1 MKPRA
6 GAQSGSATD
15 RRTARPVR
23 ARRSS
28 VSLGRSLARDS
39 LNSARYCSLE
49 NIIMRT
55 LDLSPLF
62 RASVG
67 FDSLA
72 RVFDAATRMD
82 DSYFSYPPYNI
93 AKAGEDAY
101 RITFALAGFGEKDL
115 DVQVEN
121 NTLTVRGKV
130 AQDEKGATYL
140 HRGIAGRSFERKFE
154 LADHIQVTG
163 ARMENGLLHI
173 ELKREVPEALKP
185 RKVEIG
191 SEAKRPVSIAQAA

>member
-1 MKPRA
+1 
-6 GAQSGSATD
+6 
-15 RRTARPVR
+15 
-23 ARRSS
+23 
-28 VSLGRSLARDS
+28 
-39 LNSARYCSLE
+39 
-49 NIIMRT
+49 MRT

-72 RVFDAATRMD
+72 RVFDAATRLD
-82 DSYFSYPPYNI
+82 ESHFSYPPYNI
-93 AKAGEDAY
+93 VKAGEDAY
-101 RITFALAGFGEKDL
+101 RITFALAGFSQDDL

-130 AQDEKGATYL
+130 GPEKDASTYL
-140 HRGIAGRSFERKFE
+140 YRGIAGRSFERKFE
-154 LADHIQVTG
+154 LADHIQVSG

-185 RKVEIG
+185 R
-191 SEAKRPVSIAQAA
+191 RIAINTVAGAEKQISRAA

>member
-1 MKPRA
+1 
-6 GAQSGSATD
+6 
-15 RRTARPVR
+15 
-23 ARRSS
+23 
-28 VSLGRSLARDS
+28 
-39 LNSARYCSLE
+39 
-49 NIIMRT
+49 MRT

-72 RVFDAATRMD
+72 RVFDAATQLNENH
-82 DSYFSYPPYNI
+82 FSYPPYNI
-93 AKAGEDAY
+93 AKAGDDAY
-101 RITFALAGFGEKDL
+101 RITFALAGFAESDL

-130 AQDEKGATYL
+130 SQEKEATTFL

-154 LADHIQVTG
+154 LANHIHVTG
-163 ARMENGLLHI
+163 ARMENGLLHV

-185 RKVEIG
+185 R
-191 SEAKRPVSIAQAA
+191 RIAIAGDTADKQADKQIPQAA